1 MLNVAI
7 IGASGYA
14 GADLSLIVA
23 KHPNLQIGG
32 LYVSSGVFS
41 PSSFLEQDNCRRA
54 VSRTARKRIF
64 SFMFSVLIVLIVIT
78 KISRKVDGGKCFSHF

>member
-32 LYVSSGVFS
+32 LYVSEGSADAGKLL
-41 PSSFLEQDNCRRA
+41 SSLYPC
-54 VSRTARKRIF
+54 
-64 SFMFSVLIVLIVIT
+64 
-78 KISRKVDGGKCFSHF
+78 